1 MSAFSPEEF
10 MVEPNQSTF
19 EQLRKDDLIL
29 LGKHL
34 KLKVKSPM
42 RKREIQK
49 LIMEH
54 LVHVTKSFEQS
65 VLSTYTQEP
74 NITLEL
80 GSNPSIDKEKEGVSQ
95 IDKERQWQKE
105 QEEIA
110 WQREREKREW
120 EREEREFRLKEQE
133 RECRLKEQ
141 EIELQKLQLQSQNK
155 SSSESTQ
162 YFDVTKHIR
171 MVPPFQ
177 EREVDK
183 YFLHFEKVAAN
194 CHWPK
199 ESWTMLLQSV
209 LVGKAREI
217 FSQLSVEDSANFD
230 TVKELIL
237 KGYELVPEAYRQK
250 FRNLTKPSSKTFIEF
265 AQEKAQLFDR
275 WCTSENINNK
285 YDSLREL
292 I

>member
-1 MSAFSPEEF
+1 MSEFNAQDF
-10 MVEPNQSTF
+10 MVEPNISTF
-19 EQLRKDDLIL
+19 EGLRKDDLIS

-34 KLKVKSPM
+34 KLEVRSLM
-42 RKREIQK
+42 RKREVQK
-49 LIMEH
+49 VIMEH
-54 LVHVTKSFEQS
+54 LVNVTKSFEQS
-65 VLSTYTQEP
+65 ALDQFNNTQES
-74 NITLEL
+74 NTITGLSHSPRIEREAT
-80 GSNPSIDKEKEGVSQ
+80 GNENQID

-120 EREEREFRLKEQE
+120 EAQREREEREF
-133 RECRLKEQ
+133 RLKEQ

-155 SSSESTQ
+155 PPRESTP
-162 YFDVTKHIR
+162 YFDITKHIR

-199 ESWTMLLQSV
+199 ESWTMLIQSV

-217 FSQLSVEDSANFD
+217 FSQLSIEDSANYD
-230 TVKELIL
+230 T
-237 KGYELVPEAYRQK
+237 
-250 FRNLTKPSSKTFIEF
+250 NSKRT
-265 AQEKAQLFDR
+265 D
-275 WCTSENINNK
+275 SEG
-285 YDSLREL
+285 L
-292 I
+292 